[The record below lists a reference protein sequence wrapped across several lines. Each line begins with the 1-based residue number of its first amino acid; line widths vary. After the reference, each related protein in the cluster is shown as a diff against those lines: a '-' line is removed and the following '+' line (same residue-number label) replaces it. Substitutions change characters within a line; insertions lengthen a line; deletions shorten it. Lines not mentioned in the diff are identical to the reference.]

1 MTKKACKATE
11 KPAVLREINGKR
23 TLQNSTKKS
32 FAKPVISTAKEL
44 TIEKMTQPKKRVP
57 MPASI
62 DDICT
67 REVDSLITTIQ
78 FLENLCHKHGLST
91 KLEALQ
97 HQNFLKKL

>member
-1 MTKKACKATE
+1 MTKKACNATE
-11 KPAVLREINGKR
+11 KPTVLREINGKR
-23 TLQNSTKKS
+23 ILQNPMKKS
-32 FAKPVISTAKEL
+32 FAKPITSTAKIL
-44 TIEKMTQPKKRVP
+44 TIEKMTQPRKRVP

-67 REVDSLITTIQ
+67 REVDDLITTIQ

-97 HQNFLKKL
+97 HQNFLKKF